1 MSTTPHQNING
12 LVGDFRMG
20 KERAFA
26 EVFCVFY
33 PALCLFAQKMV
44 LDADAAAD
52 IVEESFLK
60 VWDKRAIFYEMPV
73 LKTYLYRAVR
83 NGCINWKQKQ
93 FSDLTRQF
101 VYNQAQEGP
110 QTILESIIQAEFVG
124 ELDAALESLPP
135 QRRKI
140 FNLLYK
146 EGKTASEIAE
156 ELQISVHTVYDHR
169 KYGLKYLRKL
179 LLTARVFFLL

>member
-1 MSTTPHQNING
+1 MSTSRHQSING
-12 LVGDFRMG
+12 LVSDFRIG
-20 KERAFA
+20 KEQDFA
-26 EVFCVFY
+26 EVFSMFY
-33 PALCLFAQKMV
+33 SALCLFAQKME
-44 LDADAAAD
+44 LDADAAED

-60 VWDKRAIFYEMPV
+60 VWDKRDIFYEMPV
-73 LKTYLYRAVR
+73 LKTYPYRAVR
-83 NGCINWKQKQ
+83 NACISWKQKQ

-101 VYNQAQEGP
+101 AYNQAQDGQP
-110 QTILESIIQAEFVG
+110 TVLGSMIQAEFVR

-135 QRRKI
+135 QRLKI

-146 EGKTASEIAE
+146 EGKNAREIAE
-156 ELQISVHTVYDHR
+156 ELQISVHTVHDHR